1 MKPVRRLGRTLL
13 LTVAVAVA
21 VLAAVAGCGRQRPAP
36 VTPAMPTF
44 RGLWITRW
52 DYLTRQDVERSL
64 DEAARLGVTDVFFQV
79 RGQADAFYR
88 SELEPWGHQLGGGD
102 PGYDPLAVAVA
113 RAHARGLRLH
123 AWINVYPLWKG
134 AEPPADAAHPW
145 RRHPGWRLHDQDGA
159 AQALNEYY
167 VVADPTHP
175 EVADHIVAVARDLCT
190 RYEIDGLHLD
200 YVRFVGELLDGGVWP
215 ADAAALARW
224 RAVGGLGALD
234 TEDDRQAHRAWVRDC
249 ITGLVAR
256 LAADCRAARPGL
268 EMSAAVLRNPEIA
281 RETYLQDGAAWVRDG
296 HLDRVL
302 PMIYTADAAAFDAD
316 LAAWRGA
323 VPADRLA
330 PGIGV
335 YKHAPGDLAPQLRL
349 CADTG
354 GWSLFAYSSLLE
366 SANPEQDRSREARDT
381 RRDLRRELDLP

>member
-1 MKPVRRLGRTLL
+1 MTLAAVVVV
-13 LTVAVAVA
+13 LTVA
-21 VLAAVAGCGRQRPAP
+21 AGCGRQRPAP
-36 VTPAMPTF
+36 VTDTMPDF

-88 SELEPWGHQLGGGD
+88 SELEPWGHQLGGD
-102 PGYDPLAVAVA
+102 PGYDPLAVAVT
-113 RAHARGLRLH
+113 RAHKRGLRLH

-134 AEPPADAAHPW
+134 VEPPSDAGHPW
-145 RRHPGWRLHDQDGA
+145 RRHPDWLLHDAQGA
-159 AQALNEYY
+159 PQELNEYY
-167 VVADPTHP
+167 VVADPTNP
-175 EVADHIVAVARDLCT
+175 AAADHIAAVARDICT
-190 RYEIDGLHLD
+190 RYDVDGLHLD
-200 YVRFVGELLDGGVWP
+200 YVRFVGELLDGGQWP

-224 RAVGGLGALD
+224 REAGGRGAID

-256 LAADCRAARPGL
+256 MAADCRAARPGL

-302 PMIYTADAAAFDAD
+302 PMIYTADAAAFAAD
-316 LAAWRGA
+316 LSAWRDA

-335 YKHAPGDLAPQLRL
+335 YKHAAGDLAPQLRL
-349 CADTG
+349 CDDTA

-366 SANPEQDRSREARDT
+366 SANPEQDRSGEAREL
-381 RRDLRRELDLP
+381 RRDLRRELSLP